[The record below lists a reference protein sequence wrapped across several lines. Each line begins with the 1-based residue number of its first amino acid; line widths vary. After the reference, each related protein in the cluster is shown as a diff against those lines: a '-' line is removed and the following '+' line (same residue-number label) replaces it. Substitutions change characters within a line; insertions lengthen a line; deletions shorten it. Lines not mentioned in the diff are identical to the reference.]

1 MDNKLYNK
9 DSIESL
15 SPLEFTRLRPGVYAG
30 DTTYSTQLLVEI
42 VSNAIDEFNLG
53 HGTGIEVVI
62 NNDEKTVSVTDH
74 GQGFLVNEIREDG
87 KTVLEAAFSVLNTS
101 GKYREDGTYEGT
113 SLGSFGVGSKITTYL
128 SHWLVAKTVRDGKYE
143 IVRFEE
149 GVFNTRKVGKV
160 DNPKVKSGTEVVW
173 QPSEEFFT
181 HPEVDIKYVK
191 TLFETLTCLCPGLTI
206 KLTEIE
212 NQKTEITTYISK
224 NGLDD
229 YVDNKVGDKEIL
241 RHRLSVNYHNGKNK
255 MNAVLTYAN
264 GYSSTIVPY
273 VNTGLTES
281 GPHITSFK
289 TVITREFNKFFKE
302 KNWIKE
308 KEANLTGEDIQE
320 GMYLVFNLTIAGV
333 TYDAQVKSRVVNIET
348 KEFMQEFAVE
358 LQQWLRTNE
367 KEIKA
372 LADKALSARKAR
384 EAAKKARDSVRGK
397 AEKKAVLK
405 MPSKLT
411 DAWSKERTK
420 CELFIAEGDSA
431 TGGIKEARDNEFQ
444 AVLPVRGK
452 IINCWKTSLDKILA
466 NAEIRDMIKAFG
478 FDINAK
484 TGKVVYDESK
494 LRYDKIIISADA
506 DVDGCHIQSLFYT
519 FIWSFVPELITNG
532 HIYATVPPLFKVTIG
547 KEYYYVKDEK
557 ALEEF
562 KITHSGRKLTIN
574 RLKGLGE
581 MDPDELGETILD
593 QNNRNIKQI
602 TVTDVS
608 KATDLFERLMG
619 ASADLRKKY
628 IVEHAGE
635 VEIYE

>member
-1 MDNKLYNK
+1 MSNKLYNK

-42 VSNAIDEFNLG
+42 LSNAIDEFNLG
-53 HGTGIEVVI
+53 HGNQIDVI
-62 NNDEKTVSVTDH
+62 VNSNDKTVAVTDH

-128 SHWLVAKTVRDGKYE
+128 SHWLEVCTQRDGKYE
-143 IVRFEE
+143 LIRFNE
-149 GVFNTRKVGKV
+149 GVFESRDTGTTESQTL
-160 DNPKVKSGTEVVW
+160 SGTSVVW

-191 TLFETLTCLCPGLTI
+191 SLFETLTCLCPGLII
-206 KLTEIE
+206 KLTEFDG
-212 NQKTEITTYISK
+212 QKEETTTYVSK
-224 NGLDD
+224 DGLDD
-229 YVDNKVGDKEIL
+229 YVNAHLGDKEIL
-241 RHRLSVNYHNGKNK
+241 KNRLSINYHNGKNK

-264 GYSSTIVPY
+264 GYSANIVPY

-281 GPHITSFK
+281 GPHITAFK
-289 TVITREFNKFFKE
+289 TTITREFNKFFREKGWLKE
-302 KNWIKE
+302 KDT
-308 KEANLTGEDIQE
+308 NLSGEDIQE
-320 GMYLVFNLTIAGV
+320 GLYLVFNLTTSGV

-348 KEFMQEFAVE
+348 KEFMQEFSSQ
-358 LQQWLRTNE
+358 LQNWLKANE
-367 KEIKA
+367 KEIKN

-384 EAAKKARDSVRGK
+384 EAAKKARDSIRNK

-411 DAWSKERTK
+411 DAWSKDREK
-420 CELFIAEGDSA
+420 CEIFIAEGDSA

-452 IINCWKTSLDKILA
+452 ILNCWKTGLDKILA

-478 FDINAK
+478 FDINVK

-506 DVDGCHIQSLFYT
+506 DID
-519 FIWSFVPELITNG
+519 
-532 HIYATVPPLFKVTIG
+532 
-547 KEYYYVKDEK
+547 
-557 ALEEF
+557 
-562 KITHSGRKLTIN
+562 GRKLC
-574 RLKGLGE
+574 L
-581 MDPDELGETILD
+581 
-593 QNNRNIKQI
+593 
-602 TVTDVS
+602 
-608 KATDLFERLMG
+608 
-619 ASADLRKKY
+619 
-628 IVEHAGE
+628 
-635 VEIYE
+635 

>member
-1 MDNKLYNK
+1 
-9 DSIESL
+9 
-15 SPLEFTRLRPGVYAG
+15 
-30 DTTYSTQLLVEI
+30 
-42 VSNAIDEFNLG
+42 
-53 HGTGIEVVI
+53 
-62 NNDEKTVSVTDH
+62 
-74 GQGFLVNEIREDG
+74 
-87 KTVLEAAFSVLNTS
+87 
-101 GKYREDGTYEGT
+101 
-113 SLGSFGVGSKITTYL
+113 
-128 SHWLVAKTVRDGKYE
+128 
-143 IVRFEE
+143 
-149 GVFNTRKVGKV
+149 
-160 DNPKVKSGTEVVW
+160 
-173 QPSEEFFT
+173 
-181 HPEVDIKYVK
+181 
-191 TLFETLTCLCPGLTI
+191 
-206 KLTEIE
+206 
-212 NQKTEITTYISK
+212 
-224 NGLDD
+224 
-229 YVDNKVGDKEIL
+229 
-241 RHRLSVNYHNGKNK
+241 

-281 GPHITSFK
+281 GPHITAFK

-320 GMYLVFNLTIAGV
+320 GMYLVFNLTTAGV

-348 KEFMQEFAVE
+348 KEFMQEFAAE
-358 LQQWLRTNE
+358 LQNWLRTNE
-367 KEIKA
+367 KEIKNI
-372 LADKALSARKAR
+372 ADKALSARKAR

-420 CELFIAEGDSA
+420 CEIFIAEGDSA

-452 IINCWKTSLDKILA
+452 IINCWKTGLDKILA

-506 DVDGCHIQSLFYT
+506 DVDGRHIQSLFYT
-519 FIWSFVPELITNG
+519 FIWSFVPELIYNG
-532 HIYATVPPLFKVTIG
+532 HVYATIPPLFKVTIG
-547 KEYYYVKDEK
+547 KEYHYVKDEE

-562 KITHSGRKLTIN
+562 KRNHSGRKLVVN

-581 MDPDELGETILD
+581 MDSDELGETILD

-602 TVTDVS
+602 TVEDAT
-608 KATDLFERLMG
+608 KATDLFEQLMG

>member
-1 MDNKLYNK
+1 MSNKLYNK

-30 DTTYSTQLLVEI
+30 DTTYSTQLLIEI

-53 HGTGIEVVI
+53 HGNQIGVI
-62 NNDEKTVSVTDH
+62 IDNNDKTITVRDY
-74 GQGFLVNEIREDG
+74 GQGFLVNEVREDG

-128 SHWLVAKTVRDGKYE
+128 SHWLCVTTCRDGKFE
-143 IVRFEE
+143 SIKFNEGIFEE
-149 GVFNTRKVGKV
+149 RKTGTLE
-160 DNPKVKSGTEVVW
+160 NPETGTIVQW

-181 HPEVDIKYVK
+181 HPEVDIKAVK
-191 TLFETLTCLCPGLTI
+191 KLFETLTCLCPGLTI
-206 KLTEIE
+206 KLVEIE
-212 NQKTEITTYISK
+212 GQKDETTTYLSQ

-229 YVDNKVGDKEIL
+229 YVDKNVGDKEIL
-241 RHRLSVNYHNGKNK
+241 KNRLSLNYQNGKNK

-281 GPHITSFK
+281 GPHITAFK
-289 TVITREFNKFFKE
+289 TVITREFNKFFRE

-308 KEANLTGEDIQE
+308 KESNLSGEDIQE
-320 GMYLVFNLTIAGV
+320 GLYLVFNLTTSGV

-348 KEFMQEFAVE
+348 KEFMQEFS
-358 LQQWLRTNE
+358 LQLQNWLKKNE
-367 KEIKA
+367 KEIKN

-384 EAAKKARDSVRGK
+384 EAAKKARDSIRNK

-411 DAWSKERTK
+411 DAWSKDREK

-452 IINCWKTSLDKILA
+452 
-466 NAEIRDMIKAFG
+466 
-478 FDINAK
+478 
-484 TGKVVYDESK
+484 
-494 LRYDKIIISADA
+494 
-506 DVDGCHIQSLFYT
+506 
-519 FIWSFVPELITNG
+519 
-532 HIYATVPPLFKVTIG
+532 
-547 KEYYYVKDEK
+547 
-557 ALEEF
+557 
-562 KITHSGRKLTIN
+562 
-574 RLKGLGE
+574 
-581 MDPDELGETILD
+581 
-593 QNNRNIKQI
+593 
-602 TVTDVS
+602 
-608 KATDLFERLMG
+608 
-619 ASADLRKKY
+619 
-628 IVEHAGE
+628 
-635 VEIYE
+635 